1 MVLPLLGLDAIAINA
16 AEPPISPVLLLLG
29 HGGLILLAAAVLSL
43 GMFVSSL
50 TDSTILSAILTFA
63 LVLFLWVIDV
73 VANNVSGPLTEA
85 LKHLSMLTHY
95 TNILQGLVDTSGIIM
110 LLSYVVLGVFLTAQ
124 SIDALR
130 FQRS

>member
-1 MVLPLLGLDAIAINA
+1 M
-16 AEPPISPVLLLLG
+16 LLLLG

>member
-1 MVLPLLGLDAIAINA
+1 
-16 AEPPISPVLLLLG
+16 
-29 HGGLILLAAAVLSL
+29 
-43 GMFVSSL
+43 
-50 TDSTILSAILTFA
+50 
-63 LVLFLWVIDV
+63 V
-73 VANNVSGPLTEA
+73 VANNVSGPLAEA

>member
-1 MVLPLLGLDAIAINA
+1 
-16 AEPPISPVLLLLG
+16 
-29 HGGLILLAAAVLSL
+29 
-43 GMFVSSL
+43 
-50 TDSTILSAILTFA
+50 DSAILSAILTFV

-73 VANNVSGPLTEA
+73 VANAVSGPFAQA
-85 LKHLSMLTHY
+85 LQHLSMLTHY
-95 TNILQGLVDTSGIIM
+95 TNIIQGLVDTGSIIM